1 MERGKAMPYVIA
13 ICHQKGGVAKTTT
26 TLALGA
32 CLVEKHAETLMIDL
46 DPQANLTSSIGIDS
60 AETTYSIAEAL
71 MGEADL
77 AAVRLETSLPGL
89 DIVPSNAGMFTI
101 GRDLFQLPD
110 YEFRLRQVLSGP
122 AASDY
127 EFVLLDCPPSLG
139 PLNFNALT
147 AADLLVVPTQ
157 CEYFSIQALMD
168 IFELVKV
175 VRDKTNPALVY
186 RLLVTMFDGRGN
198 FHTRMLEQMRD
209 YFNEGLLQT
218 IIGFDT
224 KIREAQVAGQP
235 ITIYAPQSRGAQQY
249 RQLAEELYIYVSTKP
264 QIQTA

>member
-1 MERGKAMPYVIA
+1 MPYVIA
-13 ICHQKGGVAKTTT
+13 ISHQKGGVAKTTT
-26 TLALGA
+26 TLSLAA
-32 CLVEKHAETLMIDL
+32 CLVERQAKTLIIDL
-46 DPQANLTSSIGIDS
+46 DSQANLTASIGINP
-60 AETTYSIAEAL
+60 AEALYSIAEAL
-71 MGEADL
+71 TGEADL
-77 AAVRLETSLPGL
+77 ASVRLETSLPGL

-101 GRDLFQLPD
+101 SRDLFQLSD
-110 YEFRLRQVLSGP
+110 YEYRLGQVLTSP
-122 AASDY
+122 AVSDY

-139 PLNFNALT
+139 PLTFNALT
-147 AADLLVVPTQ
+147 TADLLIVPTQ

-168 IFELVKV
+168 IFELIKV
-175 VRDKTNPALVY
+175 VRDRTNPELVY

-224 KIREAQVAGQP
+224 KLREAQVAGKP
-235 ITIYAPQSRGAQQY
+235 ITIHAPQCRGALQY
-249 RQLAEELYIYVSTKP
+249 RQLAEELYDYVSTKL

>member
-1 MERGKAMPYVIA
+1 MPYVIA

-26 TLALGA
+26 TLGLGA

-46 DPQANLTSSIGIDS
+46 DPQANLTASIGINS
-60 AETTYSIAEAL
+60 AEAPYSIAEAL
-71 MGEADL
+71 TGEADL

-89 DIVPSNAGMFTI
+89 DIIPSNAGMFTI
-101 GRDLFQLPD
+101 GRDLFQFAD
-110 YEFRLRQVLSGP
+110 YEYRLRHVLTNP

-139 PLNFNALT
+139 PLTFNALT
-147 AADLLVVPTQ
+147 AADLLIIPTQ

-175 VRDKTNPALVY
+175 VRDRTNPALAY

-198 FHTRMLEQMRD
+198 FHTRMLAQLRD
-209 YFNEGLLQT
+209 YFHEGILQT

-224 KIREAQVAGQP
+224 KLREAQAAGQP
-235 ITIYAPQSRGAQQY
+235 ITVHAPQSRGAEQY
-249 RQLAEELYIYVSTKP
+249 RQLAEELNVYVSTKP